1 MCLVDDE
8 TMPSADGM
16 RCSGDHGYI
25 DGDSHL
31 VYHGRSDHQVKRW
44 GHRINLDII
53 QQVNNYYSFFF
64 SKLFYCHV
72 FRA

>member
-8 TMPSADGM
+8 TMPPAGGM

-25 DGDSHL
+25 DSDGHL
-31 VYHGRSDHQVKRW
+31 IYHGRSDHQVKRW

-53 QQVNNYYSFFF
+53 QQVKQLLLFF
-64 SKLFYCHV
+64 SKLLYCRV
-72 FRA
+72 FRV